1 MALLTPDITG
11 FFLPFLFVLA
21 VVFGG
26 LEMSGVFESKGG
38 RSRGKAAKLL
48 ISAVIAFIAA
58 SSPLVL
64 EFLSAL
70 LPYAALLFVAVFFLG
85 FLWKL
90 GGKKAQKKDYTM
102 VLIIA
107 ALALIA
113 LSAFGTDLTRLVPGL
128 NMSADQLL
136 TAAGLVFI
144 FVILVAAYN
153 KSEDEGKQPR

>member
-1 MALLTPDITG
+1 MVFLPPDITG

-26 LEMSGVFESKGG
+26 LEMSGIFESKDG

-64 EFLSAL
+64 GFLSVL

-90 GGKKAQKKDYTM
+90 GSKKAQKKDYTLI
-102 VLIIA
+102 LIIA
-107 ALALIA
+107 ALALVA

-128 NMSADQLL
+128 GLSQDQLL

-144 FVILVAAYN
+144 FVILVAAYS
-153 KSEDEGKQPR
+153 KAGEEGKK